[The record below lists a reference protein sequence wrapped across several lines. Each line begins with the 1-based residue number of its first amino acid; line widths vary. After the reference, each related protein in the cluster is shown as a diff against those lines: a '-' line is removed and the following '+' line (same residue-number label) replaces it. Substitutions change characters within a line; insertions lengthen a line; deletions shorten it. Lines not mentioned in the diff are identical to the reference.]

1 MIALFGKLPARR
13 DFIARNVPGPV
24 LEVVEPWLQE
34 SLAQSRESLGKG
46 WLELYLAAPMWRFW
60 WARSLAGAGAAG
72 VLMPSVDRMGRYF
85 PLLGFVLAPREVDF
99 ALPSAADD
107 GWYLAL
113 ETALLS
119 ALSEAATL
127 EGLLD
132 ELALL
137 PPAPGVKAEGERVDG
152 SLWWTVGDG
161 SAATRKAAWPGFPPP
176 AAFAGMLGA
185 PAP

>member
-13 DFIARNVPGPV
+13 DFIARNVPNTV
-24 LEVVEPWLQE
+24 LEAVEPWLQE

-72 VLMPSVDRMGRYF
+72 VLMPSVDRVGRYF
-85 PLLGFVLAPREVDF
+85 PLLAFALAPREADF
-99 ALPSAADD
+99 ALPSPADD

-113 ETALLS
+113 EGALLS
-119 ALSEAATL
+119 ALSEEATL
-127 EGLLD
+127 E
-132 ELALL
+132 ALL
-137 PPAPGVKAEGERVDG
+137 ERLAAQPAAPAVAAAGAAVDG
-152 SLWWTVGDG
+152 SLWWTIGG
-161 SAATRKAAWPGFPPP
+161 GAAPPRKMAWPAFPPP
-176 AAFAGMLGA
+176 GAFAAMLGA